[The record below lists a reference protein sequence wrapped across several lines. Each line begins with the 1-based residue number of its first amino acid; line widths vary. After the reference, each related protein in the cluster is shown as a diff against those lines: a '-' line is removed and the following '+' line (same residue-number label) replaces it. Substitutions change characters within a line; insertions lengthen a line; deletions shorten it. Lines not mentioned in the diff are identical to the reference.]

1 MNQQRA
7 KIGREEFEKGNREM
21 EEFMRSVRDKSHSS
35 GGLTIS
41 SITTETRTTQFLH
54 STQNE
59 SFHHN
64 ASQFYKK
71 PQNGQGP
78 SNFSINSSDVFEA
91 KHLVINHW
99 MQSMKGSF
107 QIQKYYAYF

>member
-41 SITTETRTTQFLH
+41 SITTETFDLTLNH
-54 STQNE
+54 LL
-59 SFHHN
+59 
-64 ASQFYKK
+64 
-71 PQNGQGP
+71 PG
-78 SNFSINSSDVFEA
+78 NS
-91 KHLVINHW
+91 
-99 MQSMKGSF
+99 GSGH
-107 QIQKYYAYF
+107 

>member
-64 ASQFYKK
+64 ASLGVSQ
-71 PQNGQGP
+71 
-78 SNFSINSSDVFEA
+78 SSICTICLN
-91 KHLVINHW
+91 I
-99 MQSMKGSF
+99 
-107 QIQKYYAYF
+107 